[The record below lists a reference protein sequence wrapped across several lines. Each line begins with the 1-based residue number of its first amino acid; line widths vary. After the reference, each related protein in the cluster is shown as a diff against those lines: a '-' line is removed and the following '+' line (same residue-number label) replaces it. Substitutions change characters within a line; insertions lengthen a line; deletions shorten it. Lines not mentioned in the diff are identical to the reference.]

1 MQAIPN
7 RSWFEVYMDLTSLFI
22 DSQKLEDE
30 QLYDAITDILD
41 VVWFQLSAA
50 EKIELNKE
58 LKEYF

>member
-1 MQAIPN
+1 MRAIPN
-7 RSWFEVYMDLTSLFI
+7 RSWLEVYLDLIALMI
-22 DSQKLEDE
+22 DAQQLHDEKLED
-30 QLYDAITDILD
+30 AVTDVLD